1 MSARPFGCLAVFLA
15 VIATALP
22 AAAQAPADAPP
33 PAVLVAKVETE
44 DVAPAREFIGRVEA
58 VQAVDLRA
66 RVQGFL
72 QEVSFHEG
80 QDVRA
85 GDVLFRIEP
94 DQYEAALAQAEAELA
109 SARATLK
116 NAELNLERREELSR
130 RGAASIAELDKA
142 IADRDSAAA
151 AVASAEAGVQAAQLD
166 LGYTKIVSPIDG
178 RIGRAAVTQ
187 GNLVGPDSGPLA
199 RVVQLDP
206 IRVVFSVSERDFIA
220 VSRQMAG
227 ATPAEI
233 GSGFVPTLRL
243 ADGST
248 YSERGKIDFTD
259 NVVDPA
265 TATIAVRAL
274 FSNPD
279 GLLLPGLTVNVV
291 VRPAEKR
298 EMPVVPMSA
307 VQENRQGRFVLV
319 VDAQNRVEV
328 RQIKTGAQVGQAW
341 SVEDGLATGDTII
354 VEGLQKVQPG
364 AVVQPVP
371 APPSPTTP

>member
-1 MSARPFGCLAVFLA
+1 MSARPYGCLAAFLA
-15 VIATALP
+15 AVATALS
-22 AAAQAPADAPP
+22 AAAQAPAGAPP
-33 PAVLVAKVETE
+33 PAVMVAQVETE
-44 DVAPAREFIGRVEA
+44 DIAPAREFIGRVEA

-72 QEVSFHEG
+72 EEVSFHEG
-80 QDVRA
+80 QDVKA

-94 DQYEAALAQAEAELA
+94 DRYEAALAKAEAQLA

-116 NAELNLERREELSR
+116 NAELNLDRRQELSR
-130 RGAASIAELDKA
+130 RGNVSMAELDSA

-151 AVASAEAGVQAAQLD
+151 AVESAEAGVQAAQLD
-166 LGYTKIVSPIDG
+166 LGYTKIVSPIAG
-178 RIGRAAVTQ
+178 RIGHAAVTQ

-206 IRVVFSVSERDFIA
+206 IRVVFSVSERDFVA

-233 GSGFVPTLRL
+233 GKGFVPTLRL
-243 ADGST
+243 ADGSA
-248 YSERGKIDFTD
+248 YSERGKVDFTD

-279 GLLLPGLTVNVV
+279 GLLLPGQTVNVV
-291 VRPAEKR
+291 VRPAEGR
-298 EMPVVPMSA
+298 QMPVVPMSA

-319 VDAQNRVEV
+319 VGAQNRVEI
-328 RQIKTGAQVGQAW
+328 RPIKTGAQVRQAW
-341 SVEDGLATGDTII
+341 SVEEGLAPGDTII
-354 VEGLQKVQPG
+354 VEGLQKVRPG
-364 AVVQPVP
+364 AIVRPVR